1 MPTSKEVEKNTV
13 VDVSTGEI
21 VSQTQNIREVTSRRI
36 PPEPPYIKLYMRD
49 IMYLKDL
56 PKTHEKLLYALL
68 KRSTWAS
75 AESGM
80 IVTVSAGLKRLI
92 AKELDIKNSRSINN
106 ALTDFVKADIL
117 KRLETGVYQ
126 FNPYLFGRGDWR
138 DIDRLRMTVDY
149 TLEGKSFATM
159 IAYRNAEEEAAAS
172 NPAEPANP
180 TDGKTE
186 KTA

>member
-1 MPTSKEVEKNTV
+1 
-13 VDVSTGEI
+13 
-21 VSQTQNIREVTSRRI
+21 
-36 PPEPPYIKLYMRD
+36 
-49 IMYLKDL
+49 
-56 PKTHEKLLYALL
+56 
-68 KRSTWAS
+68 
-75 AESGM
+75 M

-159 IAYRNAEEEAAAS
+159 IAYKNAEEEAAAS